1 MWNAPKSTKHPL
13 SIKFARWEI
22 FMFVFSSFSSRSCLQ
37 KLARLYIFCLL
48 YFSFEVIITNYF
60 PNITK
65 YFQNSARVDETNT
78 QATHIWE
85 KNTINKKWFH
95 TVAVLK
101 TAGSGSEN
109 IFGALVWIFV
119 NQSYSA
125 SCLSS
130 NLNTSMLY
138 PVSSYLQLCPLK
150 TIYLHTNGSLLNR
163 H

>member
-1 MWNAPKSTKHPL
+1 MTQQKIVMRRKWVIYSWNAPKSTKDPL
-13 SIKFARWEI
+13 SIKFAWWEI

-37 KLARLYIFCLL
+37 KLAFIYIFCLL

-65 YFQNSARVDETNT
+65 FFQNSARVDETNT
-78 QATHIWE
+78 QATHIWK

-109 IFGALVWIFV
+109 IFGAIVWNF
-119 NQSYSA
+119 
-125 SCLSS
+125 C
-130 NLNTSMLY
+130 
-138 PVSSYLQLCPLK
+138 
-150 TIYLHTNGSLLNR
+150 
-163 H
+163 